1 MADKVPSQIIDIQL
15 NDASYRDTNTH
26 IEGLTFVNFFFGNN
40 GTGKSTIAKAI
51 KSDGSG
57 ITYGSGRTHSEF
69 LHLVFDQDFIDNHFH
84 SYNNM
89 KGVFTLGAVAKET
102 QDKIDAKE

>member
-57 ITYGSGRTHSEF
+57 ITYGSAKHTANFCTLF
-69 LHLVFDQDFIDNHFH
+69 LTRISLMTI
-84 SYNNM
+84 S
-89 KGVFTLGAVAKET
+89 TAIT
-102 QDKIDAKE
+102 I

>member
-57 ITYGSGRTHSEF
+57 ITYGSGRTHGEF
-69 LHLVFDQDFIDNHFH
+69 LHLVFDQDFIDNHFPQ
-84 SYNNM
+84 
-89 KGVFTLGAVAKET
+89 L
-102 QDKIDAKE
+102 